1 MQSIAQKAY
10 KYKMVTIYDIAKK
23 LNINA
28 STVSRAM
35 TKPEMVSAKTRKRV
49 LEAAEELGYLP
60 NMIASQLR
68 SQESSV
74 IALISLEPAWSWY
87 TDMVLNGAEDRV
99 KESGYSIIALSNKTR
114 SYVESI
120 KFCEQMRF
128 AGVILFSTAIGYN
141 REPIETSIPIVYINR
156 KNIDSEIILP
166 DESHGIQL
174 ALNYLVSMGHSKI
187 GMISGSNIS
196 IHSQMRY
203 DAYVSFMKKKKYPIA
218 SKWCGEAHDWN
229 KDETYEIANRIF
241 DQDEL
246 PTALLVGDDMMC
258 TCVYKAAQEHGLTVG
273 RDISI
278 VGYNG
283 DEWGKYMLP
292 ALTTVQFPLYEMG
305 KQAVEMLVSI
315 VRGLPYEKNV
325 IVRGKL
331 IIRDSVGHI

>member
-1 MQSIAQKAY
+1 
-10 KYKMVTIYDIAKK
+10 MVTIYDIAKK

-99 KESGYSIIALSNKTR
+99 KELGYSMIALSDKTR

-141 REPIETSIPIVYINR
+141 REPIETNIPIVYINR
-156 KNIDSEIILP
+156 KNVDSEIVLP
-166 DESHGIQL
+166 DEAYGIQL
-174 ALNYLVSMGHSKI
+174 AFDYLVSMGHSKI
-187 GMISGSNIS
+187 GMLSGSNLS

-203 DAYVSFMKKKKYPIA
+203 HAYESLMKEKNYPIV
-218 SKWCGEAHDWN
+218 SKWCGETHDWS
-229 KDETYEIANRIF
+229 KQETYEIACRIL
-241 DQDEL
+241 DQDEK

-258 TCVYKAAQEHGLTVG
+258 TQVYKAAQERKL
-273 RDISI
+273 I
-278 VGYNG
+278 VGKDLSVIGYN
-283 DEWGKYMLP
+283 DDDRAEYMLP

-315 VRGLPYEKNV
+315 LRGLPYEKNV
-325 IVRGKL
+325 VVRGKL
-331 IIRDSVGHI
+331 IIRESVGHI

>member
-1 MQSIAQKAY
+1 
-10 KYKMVTIYDIAKK
+10 MVTIYDIAKK

-49 LEAAEELGYLP
+49 LETAEELGYLP

-68 SQESSV
+68 SQESSI
-74 IALISLEPAWSWY
+74 IALISLEPAWSWF
-87 TDMVLNGAEDRV
+87 TDMVMNGAEDRI
-99 KESGYSIIALSNKTR
+99 KELGYSIIALSNKTR

-141 REPIETSIPIVYINR
+141 NESIETSIPIVYINR

-166 DESHGIQL
+166 DEAHGIQL

-196 IHSQMRY
+196 IHSHMIY
-203 DAYVSFMKKKKYPIA
+203 DAYVNFMKEKNYPVV

-229 KDETYEIANRIF
+229 KEETYEIASRIF

-258 TCVYKAAQEHGLTVG
+258 TCAYKAAQEHRLTVG
-273 RDISI
+273 KDISI
-278 VGYNG
+278 VGYND

-292 ALTTVQFPLYEMG
+292 SLTTVQFPLYEMG
-305 KQAVEMLVSI
+305 KQAAEMLVSI
-315 VRGLPYEKNV
+315 ICDVPHQKQV
-325 IVRGKL
+325 IVRGELK
-331 IIRDSVGHI
+331 IRDSVGKIM